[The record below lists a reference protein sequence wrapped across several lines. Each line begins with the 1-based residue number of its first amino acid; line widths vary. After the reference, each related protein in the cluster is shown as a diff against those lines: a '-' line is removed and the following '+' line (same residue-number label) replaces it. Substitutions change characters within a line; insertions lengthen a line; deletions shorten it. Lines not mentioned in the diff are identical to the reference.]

1 MKKTLLLMLL
11 TAFTAVASFAQP
23 AKRTEQ
29 RHISSEQLSKML
41 AAKPK
46 DVKNTSVTCKAFPSP
61 ASELTFTPFADFELT
76 YGNTDGDVAG
86 NKNALLSEITEQGDD
101 EYNYASLEI
110 NNTNLVNVANPD
122 DQLLMALQF
131 LWEPTYEN
139 LEYYIPL
146 LVGGQEFGYTE
157 SNHKNESIKTL
168 AGQRLEYLYI
178 DNYGT
183 DEDFA
188 KVKDALAGK
197 IAVCNRG
204 EVSFYIKANAA
215 MANGAIGIII
225 VNNQEG
231 TVSMALENY
240 EYTNPAISVTQETG
254 ALLKNNAEYVT
265 DGEAPYYVGTLEMGE
280 VMARQLP
287 VLLEFGKFR
296 YGSGENDYDFYNKDY
311 SIKALVPD
319 WTNATPGATYKA
331 TITYSNCRYKLW
343 DTDINVNGYDVYPVE
358 IGTPSTTVTVVI
370 PGGENS
376 IYEVNTDR
384 SANSPT
390 YNLMGIRVG
399 KEYKGIVIQNG
410 KKILR

>member
-46 DVKNTSVTCKAFPSP
+46 DVKNTSVPCKAFPSP
-61 ASELTFTPFADFELT
+61 ASELTFTPWPDFELT
-76 YGNTDGDVAG
+76 YGNTEGDVAG
-86 NKNALLSEITEQGDD
+86 NKNALLSGITEQGDD
-101 EYNYASLEI
+101 EYNYASLDI
-110 NNTNLVNVANPD
+110 TNTNLVNVANPD
-122 DQLLMALQF
+122 DQLVMALQF
-131 LWEPTYEN
+131 LLEPTYEN
-139 LEYYIPL
+139 LEYYIPIL
-146 LVGGQEFGYTE
+146 LLDGQEFGYTE
-157 SNHKNESIKTL
+157 SNYKNESIKTL

-215 MANGAIGIII
+215 MANGAIGIIV
-225 VNNQEG
+225 VNNTVG
-231 TVSMALENY
+231 DVSMDLENY
-240 EYTNPAISVTQETG
+240 EYTNPAISVTMETG
-254 ALLKNNAEYVT
+254 ALLKDNAEYVT
-265 DGEAPYYVGTLEMGE
+265 DGEAPYYIGTLEMGE

-296 YGSGENDYDFYNKDY
+296 YGSGENDYDYYNKDY

-331 TITYSNCRYKLW
+331 TITYSNCRYQLL
-343 DTDINVNGYDVYPVE
+343 DTGYDVYPVE

-376 IYEVNTDR
+376 IYEVNADR
-384 SANSPT
+384 NANSPT

-410 KKILR
+410 KKVQR

>member
-46 DVKNTSVTCKAFPSP
+46 DVNKAP
-61 ASELTFTPFADFELT
+61 ASELTFTPWADFELT

-122 DQLLMALQF
+122 DQLLMALQI
-131 LWEPTYEN
+131 LSEPTYGN
-139 LEYYIPL
+139 LEYYIPIL
-146 LVGGQEFGYTE
+146 LLDGQEFGYTE
-157 SNHKNESIKTL
+157 SNYKNESIKTL

-215 MANGAIGIII
+215 MANGAIGIIV
-225 VNNQEG
+225 VNNTEG
-231 TVSMALENY
+231 DVSMSLENY
-240 EYTNPAISVTQETG
+240 EYTNPAISVTMETG
-254 ALLKNNAEYVT
+254 ALLKDNAEYVT
-265 DGEAPYYVGTLEMGE
+265 DGEAPYYIGTLEMGE

-296 YGSGENDYDFYNKDY
+296 YSFDEFDNYIKDY

-331 TITYSNCRYKLW
+331 TITYSNCRYHLW
-343 DTDINVNGYDVYPVE
+343 DTDISGYDVYPVE
-358 IGTPSTTVTVVI
+358 IGTQSTTVTVVI

-376 IYEVNTDR
+376 IYEVNADR
-384 SANSPT
+384 NANSPT

>member
-29 RHISSEQLSKML
+29 RPKSYEQSSKMM
-41 AAKPK
+41 A
-46 DVKNTSVTCKAFPSP
+46 VKYKAVNKAPVP
-61 ASELTFTPFADFELT
+61 ELTFTPWPDFELT

-240 EYTNPAISVTQETG
+240 EYTNPAIAVTQETG
-254 ALLKNNAEYVT
+254 ALLKDNAEYIT

-280 VMARQLP
+280 VMARQSP

-296 YGSGENDYDFYNKDY
+296 YGSGENDYDYYNKDY

-331 TITYSNCRYKLW
+331 TITYSNCRYHLL
-343 DTDINVNGYDVYPVE
+343 DTDINEYAVYPVE

-376 IYEVNTDR
+376 INEVNADR
-384 SANSPT
+384 NANSPT

>member
-46 DVKNTSVTCKAFPSP
+46 DVKKAP
-61 ASELTFTPFADFELT
+61 ASELTFTPWADFELT
-76 YGNTDGDVAG
+76 YGNTEGDVAG
-86 NKNALLSEITEQGDD
+86 NKNALLSGITEQGDD

-122 DQLLMALQF
+122 DQLVMALQV
-131 LWEPTYEN
+131 LWEPSTYEN
-139 LEYYIPL
+139 LEYYIPIL
-146 LVGGQEFGYTE
+146 LLDGQEFGYTE
-157 SNHKNESIKTL
+157 SNYKNESIKTL

-215 MANGAIGIII
+215 MANGAIGIIV
-225 VNNQEG
+225 VNNTEG
-231 TVSMALENY
+231 DVSMGLEEY
-240 EYTNPAISVTQETG
+240 EYTNPAISVTMETG
-254 ALLKNNAEYVT
+254 ALLKDNAEYIT

-296 YGSGENDYDFYNKDY
+296 YGSGENNYDYYNKDY
-311 SIKALVPD
+311 SIKARVPD

-331 TITYSNCRYKLW
+331 TITYSNCRYQFW
-343 DTDINVNGYDVYPVE
+343 DTDINGYDVHPVE

>member
-23 AKRTEQ
+23 AKRIEQ

-46 DVKNTSVTCKAFPSP
+46 DVKNTSVPCKAFPSP
-61 ASELTFTPFADFELT
+61 ASELTFTPWPDFELT

-131 LWEPTYEN
+131 LWESSTYEN

-157 SNHKNESIKTL
+157 TNYKNESIKTF

-215 MANGAIGIII
+215 MANGAIGIIV
-225 VNNQEG
+225 VNNTVG
-231 TVSMALENY
+231 DVSMALEEY
-240 EYTNPAISVTQETG
+240 EYTNPAISVTMETG
-254 ALLKNNAEYVT
+254 ALLKDNAEYIT

-296 YGSGENDYDFYNKDY
+296 YEYGEFENYIKDY

-331 TITYSNCRYKLW
+331 TITYSNCRYHLW
-343 DTDINVNGYDVYPVE
+343 DTDINGYDVHPVE

-376 IYEVNTDR
+376 IYEVNADR

>member
-29 RHISSEQLSKML
+29 RHISSEQSSKMM

-46 DVKNTSVTCKAFPSP
+46 DVKNTSVPCKAFPSP

-76 YGNTDGDVAG
+76 YGSTDGDVAG

-146 LVGGQEFGYTE
+146 LVGGQEFEYTE
-157 SNHKNESIKTL
+157 TNYKNESIQTL
-168 AGQRLEYLYI
+168 AGQTLEYIYI

-215 MANGAIGIII
+215 MANGAIGIIV
-225 VNNQEG
+225 VNNTEG
-231 TVSMALENY
+231 TINMALENY
-240 EYTNPAISVTQETG
+240 EYTNPAIAVTQETG
-254 ALLKNNAEYVT
+254 ALLKDNAEYIT

-296 YGSGENDYDFYNKDY
+296 YGSGEFDNYNKDY

-331 TITYSNCRYKLW
+331 TITYSNCRYHLW
-343 DTDINVNGYDVYPVE
+343 DTDINGYDVHPVE

-376 IYEVNTDR
+376 IDEVNAD
-384 SANSPT
+384 SNANSPT

-410 KKILR
+410 KKVQR

>member
-11 TAFTAVASFAQP
+11 TAFTAVASFAQST
-23 AKRTEQ
+23 KRTEL
-29 RHISSEQLSKML
+29 RPKSSEQSSKMM
-41 AAKPK
+41 AVKYK
-46 DVKNTSVTCKAFPSP
+46 DVNKAPVP
-61 ASELTFTPFADFELT
+61 ELTFTPWPDFELT

-86 NKNALLSEITEQGDD
+86 NKNALLSGITEQGDD
-101 EYNYASLEI
+101 EYNYASLDI
-110 NNTNLVNVANPD
+110 TNTNLVNVANPD
-122 DQLLMALQF
+122 DQLVMALQF
-131 LWEPTYEN
+131 LLEPTYEN
-139 LEYYIPL
+139 LEYYIPIL
-146 LVGGQEFGYTE
+146 LLDGQEFGYTE
-157 SNHKNESIKTL
+157 SNYKNESIKTL

-215 MANGAIGIII
+215 MANGAIGIIV
-225 VNNQEG
+225 VNNTVG
-231 TVSMALENY
+231 DVSMDLENY
-240 EYTNPAISVTQETG
+240 EYTNPAISVTMETG
-254 ALLKNNAEYVT
+254 ALLKDNAEYVT
-265 DGEAPYYVGTLEMGE
+265 DGEAPYYIGTLEMGE

-296 YGSGENDYDFYNKDY
+296 YGSGENDYDYYNKDY

-331 TITYSNCRYKLW
+331 TITYSNCRYQLW
-343 DTDINVNGYDVYPVE
+343 DTGYDVYPVE

-376 IYEVNTDR
+376 IYEVNADR
-384 SANSPT
+384 NANSPT

>member
-23 AKRTEQ
+23 AKRTEL

-46 DVKNTSVTCKAFPSP
+46 DVKNTSVPCKAFPSP
-61 ASELTFTPFADFELT
+61 ASELTFTPWPDFELT

-146 LVGGQEFGYTE
+146 LVGGQEFEYTE
-157 SNHKNESIKTL
+157 TNYKNESIKTL

-215 MANGAIGIII
+215 MANGAIGIIV
-225 VNNQEG
+225 VNNTEG
-231 TVSMALENY
+231 DVSMSLENY
-240 EYTNPAISVTQETG
+240 EYTNPAISVTMETG
-254 ALLKNNAEYVT
+254 ALLKDNAEYVT
-265 DGEAPYYVGTLEMGE
+265 DGEAPYYIGTLEMGE

-296 YGSGENDYDFYNKDY
+296 YSFDEFDNYIKDY

-331 TITYSNCRYKLW
+331 TITYSNCRYHLW
-343 DTDINVNGYDVYPVE
+343 DTDISGYDVYPVE
-358 IGTPSTTVTVVI
+358 IGTQSTTVTVVI

-376 IYEVNTDR
+376 IYEVNADR
-384 SANSPT
+384 NANSPT

>member
-46 DVKNTSVTCKAFPSP
+46 DVNKAP
-61 ASELTFTPFADFELT
+61 ASELTFTPWADFELT

-122 DQLLMALQF
+122 DQLLMALQI
-131 LWEPTYEN
+131 LSEPTYGN
-139 LEYYIPL
+139 LEYYIPIL
-146 LVGGQEFGYTE
+146 LLDGQEFGYTE
-157 SNHKNESIKTL
+157 SNYKNESIKTF

-215 MANGAIGIII
+215 MANGAIGIIV
-225 VNNQEG
+225 VNNTEG
-231 TVSMALENY
+231 DVSMSLENY
-240 EYTNPAISVTQETG
+240 EYTNPAISVTMETG
-254 ALLKNNAEYVT
+254 ALLKDNAEYVT
-265 DGEAPYYVGTLEMGE
+265 DGEAPYYIGTLEMGE

-296 YGSGENDYDFYNKDY
+296 YSFDEFDNYIKDY

-331 TITYSNCRYKLW
+331 TITYSNCRYHLW
-343 DTDINVNGYDVYPVE
+343 DTDISGYDVYPVE
-358 IGTPSTTVTVVI
+358 IGTQSTTVTVVI

-376 IYEVNTDR
+376 IYEVNADR
-384 SANSPT
+384 NANSPT

>member
-46 DVKNTSVTCKAFPSP
+46 DVKNTSVPCKAFPSP
-61 ASELTFTPFADFELT
+61 ASELTFTPWPDFELT
-76 YGNTDGDVAG
+76 YGNTEGDVAG
-86 NKNALLSEITEQGDD
+86 NKNALLSGITEQGDD
-101 EYNYASLEI
+101 EYNYASLDI
-110 NNTNLVNVANPD
+110 TNTNLVNVANPD
-122 DQLLMALQF
+122 DQLVMALQF
-131 LWEPTYEN
+131 LLEPTYEN
-139 LEYYIPL
+139 LEYYIPIL
-146 LVGGQEFGYTE
+146 LLDGQEFGYTE
-157 SNHKNESIKTL
+157 SNYKNESIKTL

-215 MANGAIGIII
+215 MANGAIGIIV
-225 VNNQEG
+225 VNNTVG
-231 TVSMALENY
+231 DVSMDLENY
-240 EYTNPAISVTQETG
+240 EYTNPAISVTMETG
-254 ALLKNNAEYVT
+254 ALLKDNAEYVT
-265 DGEAPYYVGTLEMGE
+265 DGEAPYYIGTLEMGE

-296 YGSGENDYDFYNKDY
+296 YGSGENDYDYYNKDY

-331 TITYSNCRYKLW
+331 TITYSNCRYQLW
-343 DTDINVNGYDVYPVE
+343 DTGYDVYPVE

-376 IYEVNTDR
+376 IYEVNADR
-384 SANSPT
+384 NANSPT

>member
-46 DVKNTSVTCKAFPSP
+46 DVNKAP
-61 ASELTFTPFADFELT
+61 ASELTFTPWADFELT

-122 DQLLMALQF
+122 DQLLMALQI
-131 LWEPTYEN
+131 LSEPTYGN
-139 LEYYIPL
+139 LEYYIPIL
-146 LVGGQEFGYTE
+146 LLDGQEFGYTE
-157 SNHKNESIKTL
+157 SNYKNESIKTF

-215 MANGAIGIII
+215 MANGAIGIIV
-225 VNNQEG
+225 VNNTEG
-231 TVSMALENY
+231 DVSMSLENY
-240 EYTNPAISVTQETG
+240 EYTNPAISVTMETG
-254 ALLKNNAEYVT
+254 ALLKDNAEYVT
-265 DGEAPYYVGTLEMGE
+265 DGEAPYYIGTLEMGE

-296 YGSGENDYDFYNKDY
+296 YSFDEFDNYIKDY

-331 TITYSNCRYKLW
+331 TITYSNCRYHLW
-343 DTDINVNGYDVYPVE
+343 DT
-358 IGTPSTTVTVVI
+358 
-370 PGGENS
+370 
-376 IYEVNTDR
+376 
-384 SANSPT
+384 
-390 YNLMGIRVG
+390 
-399 KEYKGIVIQNG
+399 
-410 KKILR
+410 

>member
-1 MKKTLLLMLL
+1 MLL

-46 DVKNTSVTCKAFPSP
+46 DVKNTSVPCKAFPSP
-61 ASELTFTPFADFELT
+61 ASELTFTPWSDFELT

-86 NKNALLSEITEQGDD
+86 NKNALLSGITEQGDD

-110 NNTNLVNVANPD
+110 TNTNLVNVANPD

-157 SNHKNESIKTL
+157 SNYKNESIKTL

-183 DEDFA
+183 AEDFA

-204 EVSFYIKANAA
+204 EVSFSIKANAA

-231 TVSMALENY
+231 TISMALENY
-240 EYTNPAISVTQETG
+240 EYTNPAIAVTQETG
-254 ALLKNNAEYVT
+254 ALLKDNAEYIT

-280 VMARQLP
+280 MVAGHTKVGLG
-287 VLLEFGKFR
+287 FGKDY
-296 YGSGENDYDFYNKDY
+296 YGGEFKDY
-311 SIKALVPD
+311 EIKAWVPD

-331 TITYSNCRYKLW
+331 TITYPSCTYYIW
-343 DTDINVNGYDVYPVE
+343 DATINDYDVYPIE
-358 IGTPSTTVTVVI
+358 IGTQSTTVTVVI